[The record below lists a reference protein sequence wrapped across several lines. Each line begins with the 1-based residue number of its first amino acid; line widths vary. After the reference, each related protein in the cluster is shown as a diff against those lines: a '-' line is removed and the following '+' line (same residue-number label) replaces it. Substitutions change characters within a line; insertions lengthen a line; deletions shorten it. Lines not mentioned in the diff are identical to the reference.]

1 MKKTIY
7 KAGILLV
14 LTTSACHETKAPE
27 TTTKP
32 FIISD
37 SMAKMIAIDTVKNL
51 FLTSTI
57 TLSGEVSFN
66 ENTINKVFPRSSG
79 QVIEC
84 KVSLGDKVTQGQVLV
99 IIRSADVAGSYADLT
114 SANADINIAKRQLDN
129 TQNLFTNGIASE
141 RELNEAKQ
149 NYEKAKAVKSKLE
162 STLAINGGKNTNAGG
177 TYTLNSPINGYI
189 VEKKVNAGN
198 FIRPDMG
205 DYLFTISD
213 LKDVWIYANVFEDD
227 IAKVKEGNTAEVKTL
242 AYPNKI
248 FTGKIDKISEVLD
261 PTSKALKIRIRL
273 DNAGGLLKPE
283 MFAKVIISNQE
294 NTQSLSLPTK
304 ALIDQDGKSFVVVYN
319 SNTDLKI
326 AEVTV
331 IKTVGDKTYI
341 SGSVKDGDKLIVTN
355 QLLVFQQL
363 LNTTTP

>member
-1 MKKTIY
+1 MKRIIY
-7 KAGILLV
+7 IVSIVLV
-14 LTTSACHETKAPE
+14 TTTSACHENKPVE
-27 TTTKP
+27 TAEKP
-32 FIISD
+32 FTISD
-37 SMAKMIAIDTVKNL
+37 SMAKMITIDSVKSGFITN
-51 FLTSTI
+51 TT

-84 KVSLGDKVTQGQVLV
+84 KVSLGDKVTQGQVLA

-149 NYEKAKAVKSKLE
+149 NYEKAKAVKGKLE
-162 STLAINGGKNTNAGG
+162 STLNINSGKNTNAAG
-177 TYTLNSPINGYI
+177 TYSLTSPISGYI

-205 DYLFTISD
+205 DNLFTISD
-213 LKDVWIYANVFEDD
+213 LKDVWVYANVFEDD
-227 IAKVKEGNTAEVKTL
+227 IAKIKQGFDAQVVTV
-242 AYPNKI
+242 AYPDKI

-261 PTSKALKIRIRL
+261 PTSKALKVRIRL
-273 DNAGGLLKPE
+273 NNAEGLLKPE
-283 MFAKVIISNQE
+283 MFAKIIVTNQE
-294 NTQSLSLPTK
+294 ATKALSIPTK
-304 ALIDQDGKSFVVVYN
+304 ALIDQDGKNFVVVYN
-319 SNTDLKI
+319 SNNNLKI
-326 AEVTV
+326 ADVS
-331 IKTVGDKTYI
+331 ILRTVGDRTYI
-341 SGSVKDGDKLIVTN
+341 NGGLNEGDKLIVTN

-363 LNTTTP
+363 LNATTP

>member
-7 KAGILLV
+7 IAGILLV

-37 SMAKMIAIDTVKNL
+37 SMAKMIAIDTVKTR

-66 ENTINKVFPRSSG
+66 DNTINKVFPRSSG

-84 KVSLGDKVTQGQVLV
+84 KVSLGDKVTQGQVLA

-162 STLAINGGKNTNAGG
+162 STLAINGGKNTNARG
-177 TYTLNSPINGYI
+177 TYTLTSPINGYI

-273 DNAGGLLKPE
+273 DNTGGLLKPE

-319 SNTDLKI
+319 SNTNLKI
-326 AEVTV
+326 AEVTI
-331 IKTVGDKTYI
+331 IKTVGDKTYVS
-341 SGSVKDGDKLIVTN
+341 SGVNEGDKLIVTN

-363 LNTTTP
+363 LNTTNP